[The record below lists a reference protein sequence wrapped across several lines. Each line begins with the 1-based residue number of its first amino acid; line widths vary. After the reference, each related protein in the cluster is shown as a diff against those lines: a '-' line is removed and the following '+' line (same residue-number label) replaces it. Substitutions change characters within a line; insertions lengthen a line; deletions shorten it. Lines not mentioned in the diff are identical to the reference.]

1 MEFTES
7 QGNWDVPSR
16 CPDLSGIVGVN
27 MSFGQ
32 NGILK
37 SVTPTCGAPFDLE
50 QGRTAMLKVGFG
62 EGLPSLGSIES
73 TTCDQGLAVSSSPV
87 GTEYYLPLA
96 FKKGNRVTRNISDQE
111 MAAIKTGVFEGIDYH
126 HDILNVIN
134 ADPRMEGDRYMMEH
148 FKEEIKK
155 AFENPQ
161 NPKIVFVT
169 GARTHTSIHQLTIY
183 VGEHRIGL
191 KKIIRYVNGKQVPN
205 TSTGCGF
212 NYIVFSCLLVTLFG
226 I

>member
-50 QGRTAMLKVGFG
+50 QGRTAMLK
-62 EGLPSLGSIES
+62 
-73 TTCDQGLAVSSSPV
+73 ASSPV